1 MRFLASLA
9 ILMAASL
16 SLVAVWN
23 RRRRSARLRRLRQA
37 WGHHPAEESDLES
50 ASLLYEA
57 KNGEVAEVCYR
68 LDDHTWDDLDFGA
81 LFSLIDRTSTPAGAQ
96 ALYQLLRHPLLD
108 AEALSRRDRLIEALR
123 ANQDLREEVQMAL
136 WPLEAEQTTYL
147 PRALWSAL
155 PRKPAYA
162 WVFPL
167 LGVASFA
174 AIVLVLFG
182 SLNPLWLLALLV
194 VDIVV
199 HTLARRPW
207 GAYFHAFGY
216 LGALIGA
223 ADKLSASK
231 HEELAAIRAAL
242 EENLSATRSIAKRI
256 AWLQYRDE
264 WGIRDYLD
272 IFFMLDLSAFYSV
285 AERIEKNIASLRA
298 LLETVGTL
306 DALISVASLRTE
318 RQGRCQPE
326 FSEDAHTYEATG
338 LFDPLLADAVPN
350 SLVFAPRSL
359 LITGSNMAGKT
370 TFLKTLGVNA
380 ILAQTI
386 ATVFGTRYAAPLV
399 RVLSSIGRR
408 DDLVEGKSYYMAEL
422 ESVLGLIRASEEG
435 GVHLFIL
442 DEIFRG
448 TNSVERQAAS
458 VEVLRYLAN
467 GRDYVLVATHDLA
480 LCDLV
485 APTYA
490 NYHFQEQ
497 VKDDGLAFDYTLH
510 AGPSTTR
517 NAIALL
523 GLVGYP
529 ESIVRNAL
537 SRIREDGPDLKA
549 AAAPGS
555 AGGRGAPG
563 SRSGGL
569 SEGPSPSFRGT
580 LARGR
585 GLRTA
590 PARTEREHPRRG
602 APR

>member
-1 MRFLASLA
+1 MVRPVRHGARRMPWTHPPPGSGRASREAIPRSSRVRFLLSLA
-9 ILMAASL
+9 ILITASF

-23 RRRRSARLRRLRQA
+23 LRRRSARLRRLRET
-37 WGHHPAEESDLES
+37 WGRRRREESDLDS
-50 ASLLYEA
+50 ASILFEA
-57 KNGEVAEVCYR
+57 KNGEAPEGCYR
-68 LDDHTWDDLDFGA
+68 LDDHTWDDLDFAA

-108 AEALSRRDRLIEALR
+108 AEALARRDRLIEALR
-123 ANQDLREEVQMAL
+123 TNRDLREEVQMAL
-136 WPLEAEQTTYL
+136 WPLEAAQTTYL
-147 PRALWSAL
+147 PRALWSPL
-155 PRKPAYA
+155 PKKPAYA

-167 LGVASFA
+167 LGAASLA

-182 SLNPLWLLALLV
+182 PLNPLWLLILFV
-194 VDIVV
+194 TDIVV

-207 GAYFHAFGY
+207 GAYYHAFGY

-223 ADKLSASK
+223 ADKLSACN
-231 HEELAAIRAAL
+231 HEELAAIRATLAG
-242 EENLSATRSIAKRI
+242 NLATTRPIAKRI

-272 IFFMLDLSAFYSV
+272 IFFMLDLAAFYSV
-285 AERIEKNIASLRA
+285 AEKIEKNIASLRA

-306 DALISVASLRTE
+306 DALISVASLRAE
-318 RQGRCQPE
+318 RQGYCHPE
-326 FSEDAHTYEATG
+326 FSEGDRIYEATG
-338 LFDPLLADAVPN
+338 LFDPLLVNAVPN
-350 SLVFAPRSL
+350 SLVFAPCSV

-370 TFLKTLGVNA
+370 TFLKTVGVNA
-380 ILAQTI
+380 VLAQTT
-386 ATVFGTRYAAPLV
+386 ATVFGERYQAPLV
-399 RVLSSIGRR
+399 RVLSSIEKR

-422 ESVLGLIRASEEG
+422 ESVLGLIRASEEE

-458 VEVLRYLAN
+458 AEVLRYLTN
-467 GRDYVLVATHDLA
+467 GRDYVLAATHDLA
-480 LCDLV
+480 LCDLL

-490 NYHFQEQ
+490 NVHFQEQ

-523 GLVGYP
+523 GHVGYP

-537 SRIREDGPDLKA
+537 SRIREDGPDLEPTEASASTGGLA
-549 AAAPGS
+549 AQ
-555 AGGRGAPG
+555 G
-563 SRSGGL
+563 SRP
-569 SEGPSPSFRGT
+569 GPQG
-580 LARGR
+580 
-585 GLRTA
+585 
-590 PARTEREHPRRG
+590 
-602 APR
+602 